1 VQTDLLPA
9 GEDRNAGLLTRRR
22 AAVSGGVGT
31 ATGVFADR
39 AENAEIWDIDGRRY
53 IDFAGGIGV
62 LNVGHRHPR
71 VMAAVEAQLARYTHT
86 AFQVMAYEPYVEL
99 AERLNALAPFD
110 GPAKSILFTTGAE
123 AVENAVKI
131 ARAATGRPGVIAF
144 TGGFH
149 GRTALTMA
157 LTGKVAP
164 YKRAFGSS
172 PPDIYHVPFPVERCG
187 VTVDDSLRAL
197 SFLFA
202 ADIAPSHVAA
212 VVLEPVQGEGGFY
225 PAPPALFA
233 RLREI
238 CDAHGIVLIADEVQS
253 GFGRTGRMFGVEHSG
268 VQPDLVTVAKSL
280 AGGFPL
286 AGVIGRAALMDA
298 VEPGG
303 LGGTYGGSPVACA
316 AALAVLDVFADGNL
330 LARADEI
337 GARVRERVA
346 GFAGRND
353 LAPVTAPR
361 GPGAMVAFDLVT
373 SHGGSE
379 PDGAMA
385 KQVAARALE
394 RGLLLLTCGLHGE
407 TIRFLAPLTISDAV
421 LGEGL
426 DILESS
432 LSVTGEG

>member
-1 VQTDLLPA
+1 M
-9 GEDRNAGLLTRRR
+9 GEDRNAGLLARRH
-22 AAVSGGVGT
+22 AAVSGGVAT
-31 ATGVFADR
+31 ATGLFADR
-39 AENAEIWDIDGRRY
+39 AENAEIWDVAGRRY

-71 VMAAVEAQLARYTHT
+71 VMDAVQRQLARYTHT
-86 AFQVMAYEPYVEL
+86 AFQVMAYEPYVAL
-99 AERLNALAPFD
+99 TERLNALAPFD
-110 GPAKSILFTTGAE
+110 GPAKSILFSTGAE

-144 TGGFH
+144 TGAFH

-172 PPDIYHVPFPVERCG
+172 PPDIYHLPFPAERYG
-187 VTVDDSLRAL
+187 VSVDDSLKAL

-202 ADIAPSHVAA
+202 ADIAPAQVAA
-212 VVLEPVQGEGGFY
+212 IVLEPVQGEGGFH
-225 PAPPALFA
+225 PAPAALFA

-238 CDAHGIVLIADEVQS
+238 CDLHGVLLIADEVQS

-268 VQPDLVTVAKSL
+268 VQPDMITVAKSL

-286 AGVIGRAALMDA
+286 AGVVGRAALMDA

-316 AALAVLDVFADGNL
+316 AALAVLDVFEDEEL
-330 LARADEI
+330 LARADRI
-337 GARVRERVA
+337 GDRVRTRVA
-346 GFAGRND
+346 GFVGRND
-353 LAPVTAPR
+353 LAPVTPPR

-373 SHGGSE
+373 SHGGST
-379 PDGAMA
+379 PDAAMA
-385 KQVAARALE
+385 KRVAARALE
-394 RGLLLLTCGLHGE
+394 RGLLLLTCGLFGE
-407 TIRFLAPLTISDAV
+407 TIRFLAPLTISDSV
-421 LGEGL
+421 LDEGL
-426 DILESS
+426 DILEAS
-432 LSVTGEG
+432 LSLADAA

>member
-1 VQTDLLPA
+1 M
-9 GEDRNAGLLTRRR
+9 
-22 AAVSGGVGT
+22 SGGVST
-31 ATGVFADR
+31 ATGVFVDR

-71 VMAAVEAQLARYTHT
+71 VMAAVERQLARYTHT
-86 AFQVMAYEPYVEL
+86 AFQVMAYEPYVAL

-110 GPAKSILFTTGAE
+110 GPAKTILFSTGAE

-131 ARAATGRPGVIAF
+131 ARAATGRTGVIAF

-149 GRTALTMA
+149 GRTALAMA

-172 PPDIYHVPFPVERCG
+172 PPDIHHVPFPIERHG
-187 VTVDDSLRAL
+187 VSVDDSLKAL

-202 ADIAPSHVAA
+202 ADIAPSQVAA
-212 VVLEPVQGEGGFY
+212 IILEPVQGEGGFHA
-225 PAPPALFA
+225 APPALFA

-253 GFGRTGRMFGVEHSG
+253 GFGRTGAMFGVEHAG
-268 VQPDLVTVAKSL
+268 VQPDMITVAKSL

-316 AALAVLDVFADGNL
+316 AALAVLDIFETEGL
-330 LARADEI
+330 IERANAI
-337 GARVRERVA
+337 GARVRDRIA
-346 GFAGRND
+346 AFAGRND

-361 GPGAMVAFDLVT
+361 GPGAMVAFDVVT
-373 SHGGSE
+373 SDGA
-379 PDGAMA
+379 PDPAMA

-394 RGLLLLTCGLHGE
+394 RGLLLLTCGLNGE

-426 DILESS
+426 DILEAS
-432 LSVTGEG
+432 LSLTDEA